1 MIPDRLRSRWAPN
14 RTLRGRLTVGLVGIL
29 LLACALLGGVTALFL
44 RSFLVRQLDGQLAA
58 AGGRFSASLERGRLA
73 PGGEDGDADNA
84 VPGQSVGTIG
94 VRLVGGRVS
103 QAAIVADDGTNR
115 PLVFPAGDTATLT
128 ALVPGAGPVT
138 ADLAA
143 VGDYRV
149 EAVAGRDGDIQVTG
163 LPLHSV
169 NQTLAQLAVI
179 EAIVFGGLVVAG
191 GVTTAVVVRR
201 TLRPLERVSATALH
215 VSELPLDD
223 ADTALP
229 TSIAPAHPTSE
240 VDQVS
245 VAFDHMLEHVRSA
258 LWARDATEARLR
270 QFVADAS
277 HELRT
282 PLATIRAHAEYAVS
296 ADGPPSPPVSEALGR
311 ITTATDRM
319 SRLVTDLLLLARL
332 DAGRPLAR
340 EPVDL
345 TRLVLDAVA
354 DARAAGPAHRWRLTL
369 PEDLVTVPGDAERL
383 HQVLANLLTNARTH
397 TPPGTT
403 VATTLSP
410 GPAVVEVT
418 IRDDGPGIPAD
429 LQEDLFDRFTRG
441 DASRTREHG
450 STGLGLAIAHGI
462 AAAHDGTLTVTSTPG
477 QGAEFRLRLPAT

>member
-1 MIPDRLRSRWAPN
+1 VTSVRARTRWRPN

-29 LLACALLGGVTALFL
+29 LLACALLGTATAVFL
-44 RSFLVRQLDGQLAA
+44 RSFLLSQLDGQLAA
-58 AGGRFSASLERGRLA
+58 AGGRFSASLEHGTLA

-94 VRLVGGRVS
+94 VRLVDGRVT

-115 PLVFPAGDTATLT
+115 SVAFPAADTGALT
-128 ALVPGAGPVT
+128 ALVPGGGPIS
-138 ADLAA
+138 ADLVA
-143 VGDYRV
+143 VGDYRLD
-149 EAVAGRDGDIQVTG
+149 AVAGEDGDVQITG

-169 NQTLAQLAVI
+169 NQTLARLAVI
-179 EAIVFGGLVVAG
+179 EAAVFGGLVVAG

-215 VSELPLDD
+215 VSELPLTD

-229 TSIAPAHPTSE
+229 TSVAPAHPTSE

-258 LWARDATEARLR
+258 LAARDATEARLR

-282 PLATIRAHAEYAVS
+282 PLATIRAHAEYAGI
-296 ADGPPSPPVSEALGR
+296 ADGPPSASVSEALGR
-311 ITTATDRM
+311 IAVATDRM
-319 SRLVTDLLLLARL
+319 ATLVSDLLLLARL

-354 DARAAGPAHRWRLTL
+354 DVRAAGPGHRWRLNL
-369 PEDLVTVPGDAERL
+369 PEEVVTVPGDADRL

-397 TPPGTT
+397 TPIGTT
-403 VATTLSP
+403 VTTTLKP
-410 GPAVVEVT
+410 GPTAVEVT
-418 IRDDGPGIPAD
+418 VRDDGPGIPAD
-429 LQEDLFDRFTRG
+429 LQEDLFDRFSRG

-462 AAAHDGTLTVTSTPG
+462 AAAHDGTLTVTSTSG
-477 QGAEFRLRLPAT
+477 HGAAFRLRLPAT

>member
-1 MIPDRLRSRWAPN
+1 MVVVLLVA
-14 RTLRGRLTVGLVGIL
+14 GLVV
-29 LLACALLGGVTALFL
+29 GVVSELFL
-44 RSFLVRQLDGQLAA
+44 RHFLVSRLDDQLVS
-58 AGGRFSASLERGRLA
+58 AGGRYAASLEGPERAERGEHNRSDADDVIPGQSEGTLGLRLVRGRLA
-73 PGGEDGDADNA
+73 DAVVVGDDGKTRPVRLDAASAEAVRRIRPGTGA
-84 VPGQSVGTIG
+84 QSVD
-94 VRLVGGRVS
+94 LH
-103 QAAIVADDGTNR
+103 
-115 PLVFPAGDTATLT
+115 
-128 ALVPGAGPVT
+128 AL
-138 ADLAA
+138 
-143 VGDYRV
+143 GDYRLR
-149 EAVAGRDGDIQVTG
+149 AVRGDRGDVQLTG
-163 LPLHSV
+163 LPLHPV
-169 NQTLAQLAVI
+169 NKTLVQL
-179 EAIVFGGLVVAG
+179 LVVEAVLFAG
-191 GVTTAVVVRR
+191 LLVLGGGAAALVVRR
-201 TLRPLERVSATALH
+201 SLRPLDQLAHNALEVSTLALTGGEEPLPPTAAPERSAR
-215 VSELPLDD
+215 
-223 ADTALP
+223 
-229 TSIAPAHPTSE
+229 E

-245 VAFDHMLEHVRSA
+245 EAFDRMLDRVRTAMSS
-258 LWARDATEARLR
+258 RDATEARLR

-462 AAAHDGTLTVTSTPG
+462 AAAHDGTLTVTSAPG